1 MASMEVILAIGPIAG
16 TGNDDPSLY
25 QRVSASA
32 DSYEAA
38 LTLAREKVPEGFR
51 ILNIRT
57 DE

>member
-1 MASMEVILAIGPIAG
+1 MEVILAIGPIAG
-16 TGNDDPSLY
+16 TDNDDDPSLY

>member
-1 MASMEVILAIGPIAG
+1 MEVILAIGPIAG